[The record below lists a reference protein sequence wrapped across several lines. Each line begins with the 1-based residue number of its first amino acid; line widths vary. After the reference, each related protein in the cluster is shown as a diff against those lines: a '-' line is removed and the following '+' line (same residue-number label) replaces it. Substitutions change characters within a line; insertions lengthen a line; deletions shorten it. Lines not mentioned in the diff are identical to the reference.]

1 MLTTCP
7 ECELPVSDKAYTCP
21 HCGYP
26 LRQNVSPK
34 NPTRKKSRMSL
45 PNGFG
50 QISEIKGRNLRKPFR
65 AMVTVGKNS
74 KGRPICK
81 LLKPQ
86 AYFESYNEAYAA
98 LVEYNKNPYDLEL
111 AITVKE
117 LYDRWSEYYFDT
129 LKSDSSARTIK
140 SAWAY
145 CSSVYD
151 MRVKDLRARHIK
163 GCMENGVAV
172 FDEKEHYPTAGVK
185 ARIKSMFNVMLDYAV
200 EYEIVDKNYA
210 RTFFV
215 SDDIIKEREDARVP
229 HVAFKDWEIKRL
241 WENVNDVPYV
251 DLVLIQAYSGLR
263 PGEIGEIKRENVNIT
278 EWHFVG
284 GIKTPAGI
292 DRVVP
297 IHSKIRNLVLKRY
310 TESEG
315 HEYIFECTDTV
326 RRSKKLTY
334 EKYANRFKKVVS
346 ILGLNPE
353 HKAHDPRKHF
363 VTMAKKAKMD
373 EYAIKYIIGHQINDL
388 TERVYTER
396 SIQWLKEEIEKIK
409 GDVGIEM

>member
-7 ECELPVSDKAYTCP
+7 ECELPVSDKAAACP

-26 LRQNVSPK
+26 LKTISK
-34 NPTRKKSRMSL
+34 NPIRKKSRMRL

-65 AMVTVGKNS
+65 AMITVGKNS

-81 LLKPQ
+81 PLKPD
-86 AYFESYNEAYAA
+86 AYFETYNEAYAA
-98 LVEYNKNPYDLEL
+98 LVEYNKNPYDL
-111 AITVKE
+111 APAMTVKE
-117 LYDRWSEYYFDT
+117 LYEKWTESHFPS
-129 LKSDSSARTIK
+129 LKSESSERTVS

-151 MRVKDLRARHIK
+151 MRAKDLRARHIK
-163 GCMENGVAV
+163 GCMEEGVAI
-172 FDEKEHYPTAGVK
+172 FDGKEHHPTAGIK
-185 ARIKSMFNVMLDYAV
+185 ARIKSMFNLMLDYAL

-210 RTFFV
+210 RTFYV
-215 SDDIIKEREDARVP
+215 SADTIKEREDARMP
-229 HVAFKDWEIKRL
+229 HIAFKDWEIEKL
-241 WENVNDVPYV
+241 WENINVVPYA
-251 DLVLIQAYSGLR
+251 DIVLIQAYSGLR

-278 EWHFVG
+278 DWYFVG

-297 IHSKIRNLVLKRY
+297 IHPKIRDLVLSKY
-310 TESEG
+310 QGTTDSE
-315 HEYIFECTDTV
+315 YAFICTDTK
-326 RRSKKLTY
+326 RYDKKLTY
-334 EKYANRFKKVVS
+334 DKYVKRFKRVVER
-346 ILGLNPE
+346 LGLNPE

-363 VTMAKKAKMD
+363 VTMAKKAGVD
-373 EYAIKYIIGHQINDL
+373 EYAIKYIVGHQISDL

-396 SIQWLKEEIEKIK
+396 EITWLKEEIEKIK
-409 GDVGIEM
+409 